1 MITSPCAKINLGLN
15 VVARRADGYHDL
27 ETIFYPI
34 PLCDTLEIT
43 RIEEQSPSDPRC
55 ELTITGHAIE
65 GNQQDNLVVKAFRLL
80 ARDHQLGRVQ
90 IHLHKQIPSQAG
102 LGGGSSDAAFT
113 LRMLNKLFDLNL
125 TNEKMQ
131 QYAAKLGADCAF
143 FITARPAYAT
153 GIGDHLSPIDELAKQ
168 LHNYYI
174 VIVKPDVAISTREA
188 YTSLV
193 PSRPNTCC
201 RDIVREPI
209 EQWREMLSN
218 DFETPILSRY
228 PELSAIKVALYNAGA
243 VYAQM
248 SGSGS
253 AFFGLFKEEPVG
265 IEKFFGKNFVY
276 SSKL

>member
-125 TNEKMQ
+125 TNEKMH
-131 QYAAKLGADCAF
+131 QYATKLGADCAF

-153 GIGDHLSPIDELAKQ
+153 GIGDHLSPIDELARQ

-228 PELSAIKVALYNAGA
+228 PELSAIKVTLYNAGA
-243 VYAQM
+243 AYAQM

-253 AFFGLFKEEPVG
+253 AFFGLFKKEPVG

>member
-125 TNEKMQ
+125 TNEKMH
-131 QYAAKLGADCAF
+131 QYATKLGADCAF
-143 FITARPAYAT
+143 FITSRPAYAT
-153 GIGDHLSPIDELAKQ
+153 GIGDHLSPIDELARQ

-253 AFFGLFKEEPVG
+253 AFFGLFKEEPVE
-265 IEKFFGKNFVY
+265 IEKFFGKDFVY

>member
-43 RIEEQSPSDPRC
+43 RIEELSPSDPRC

-131 QYAAKLGADCAF
+131 QYAVKL
-143 FITARPAYAT
+143 
-153 GIGDHLSPIDELAKQ
+153 
-168 LHNYYI
+168 
-174 VIVKPDVAISTREA
+174 
-188 YTSLV
+188 
-193 PSRPNTCC
+193 
-201 RDIVREPI
+201 
-209 EQWREMLSN
+209 
-218 DFETPILSRY
+218 
-228 PELSAIKVALYNAGA
+228 
-243 VYAQM
+243 
-248 SGSGS
+248 
-253 AFFGLFKEEPVG
+253 
-265 IEKFFGKNFVY
+265 
-276 SSKL
+276 

>member
-153 GIGDHLSPIDELAKQ
+153 GIGDHLSPIDELTRQ

-193 PSRPNTCC
+193 PSRPYTCC

-253 AFFGLFKEEPVG
+253 AFFGLFKEEPVV